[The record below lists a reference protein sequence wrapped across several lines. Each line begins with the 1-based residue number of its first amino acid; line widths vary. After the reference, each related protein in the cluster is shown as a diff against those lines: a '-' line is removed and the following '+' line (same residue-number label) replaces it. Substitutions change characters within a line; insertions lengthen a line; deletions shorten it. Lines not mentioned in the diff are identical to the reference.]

1 MLPKVMPHTWRA
13 YGDDPMASRLFD
25 KSVVLREL
33 MPKGSQNRGRPPQQR
48 RSKHGCQILGRC
60 CWTSAWAPN
69 GRRHAAGLG
78 RRVDTQSIQN
88 PGRALL
94 ALVKR
99 RRVDRFPRGRL
110 PRSLPAARH
119 GLAVTGRLLGQRV
132 NLRFLGA
139 LAPMSRVV
147 DGMVRHGPY
156 GGTRVL
162 YADAAGLRLDG
173 FETAAQPYGPEHA
186 YRSSRVRTI
195 ETRIDPATPI
205 PFEKYKNILQAN
217 SAWPR
222 WFRNWQSSRSRH
234 AGCRNKV

>member
-1 MLPKVMPHTWRA
+1 MIDSSGSEFRNAEVRTESGRA
-13 YGDDPMASRLFD
+13 LRCSRLH
-25 KSVVLREL
+25 LRVFGDVIGDGQ
-33 MPKGSQNRGRPPQQR
+33 MPQDLKIEVDRLSRDEASTVARYLAG
-48 RSKHGCQILGRC
+48 
-60 CWTSAWAPN
+60 SAWAPN

-162 YADAAGLRLDG
+162 
-173 FETAAQPYGPEHA
+173 
-186 YRSSRVRTI
+186 
-195 ETRIDPATPI
+195 
-205 PFEKYKNILQAN
+205 
-217 SAWPR
+217 
-222 WFRNWQSSRSRH
+222 
-234 AGCRNKV
+234 

>member
-1 MLPKVMPHTWRA
+1 MR
-13 YGDDPMASRLFD
+13 
-25 KSVVLREL
+25 
-33 MPKGSQNRGRPPQQR
+33 NR
-48 RSKHGCQILGRC
+48 QILGRG
-60 CWTSAWAPN
+60 CWTSARAPN

-195 ETRIDPATPI
+195 ETSIDPATPI
-205 PFEKYKNILQAN
+205 PFEKNENILQAN
-217 SAWPR
+217 LAWPR

>member
-1 MLPKVMPHTWRA
+1 
-13 YGDDPMASRLFD
+13 
-25 KSVVLREL
+25 
-33 MPKGSQNRGRPPQQR
+33 
-48 RSKHGCQILGRC
+48 
-60 CWTSAWAPN
+60 
-69 GRRHAAGLG
+69 
-78 RRVDTQSIQN
+78 
-88 PGRALL
+88 
-94 ALVKR
+94 LVKR

-147 DGMVRHGPY
+147 DGMVRHSPY

-205 PFEKYKNILQAN
+205 PFEKNKNILQAN
-217 SAWPR
+217 LAWPR

-234 AGCRNKV
+234 AGSVALCSSPLHFAVQDEQRRRSATERAMRGLVAGGAEVRTGGD